1 MLRLLLTLSHGQ
13 AKIERGFSH
22 NSVLLKTNMS
32 PETAIAKRLNK
43 DHMLSNNL
51 KPHNIDILKS
61 KVKAFES
68 AHRKYQMHLED
79 QQRK

>member
-13 AKIERGFSH
+13 AMIERGFSH

-43 DHMLSNNL
+43 DHMLSNN

-61 KVKAFES
+61 KVKCTLQISDAS
-68 AHRKYQMHLED
+68 
-79 QQRK
+79 